1 VNKSLEN
8 KILIISGATASGK
21 SSLAFEIA
29 KRQNSVIIN
38 ADAMQIYQGLPI
50 LSAQPDII
58 FQNQVQHF
66 LYSYLSP
73 FEKGSVALWLD
84 CAVKIIKQA
93 LNEGKL
99 PIVVG
104 GSGMYIDKLIN
115 GISLVP
121 EIDGMINEGAN
132 NLFYKLGK
140 DNFLENLILMG
151 DADASNVLDKQR
163 LIRRYEVLLQT
174 GKSLSFWQSNDIN
187 KFFADSQFLHF
198 NLNLSKPEVYKNC
211 NDRFLLMIKS
221 GAIEE
226 VERFFDIYRDVVFS
240 QKLPIIKTLGF
251 NEIACF
257 LGLDGY
263 QKIDY
268 NKMVELAS
276 QKTRNY
282 AKRQITW
289 FKNQK
294 LQQIFFDSTPLSM
307 EYFLGL
313 L

>member
-1 VNKSLEN
+1 MHKNLEN

-21 SSLAFEIA
+21 SNLAFEIA
-29 KRQNSVIIN
+29 KKQNAVIIN
-38 ADAMQIYQGLPI
+38 ADSMQIYQGLPI
-50 LSAQPDII
+50 LSAQPDAVL
-58 FQNQVQHF
+58 QNQVQHF
-66 LYSYLSP
+66 LYSRLSP

-84 CAVKIIKQA
+84 CAVKIIKQT
-93 LNEGKL
+93 LDEGKL

-104 GSGMYIDKLIN
+104 GTGMYIDKLIN

-121 EIDGMINEGAN
+121 DIDIAVSGEAS
-132 NLFYKLGK
+132 NLFHKLGK
-140 DNFLENLILMG
+140 DDFLKNLILMG
-151 DADASNVLDKQR
+151 DADVSNVLDKQR
-163 LIRRYEVLLQT
+163 LVRRYEVLLQT
-174 GKSLSFWQSNDIN
+174 GKTLSFWQSKNIN

-198 NLNLSKPEVYKNC
+198 NLNISKSEVYKNC

-226 VERFFDIYRDVVFS
+226 VEKFFNIYRDVVFN

-257 LGLDGY
+257 IGLEGY

-268 NKMVELAS
+268 DKMIELAT

-294 LQQIFFDSTPLSM
+294 LQQIFFDSVDDLVQ
-307 EYFLGL
+307 YFFNLI
-313 L
+313 

>member
-1 VNKSLEN
+1 MQKNLDN
-8 KILIISGATASGK
+8 KILVISGATASGK
-21 SSLAFEIA
+21 SRLAVEIA
-29 KRQNSVIIN
+29 KITPAVIIN

-50 LSAQPDII
+50 LSAQPNDFDKKQID
-58 FQNQVQHF
+58 HF
-66 LYSYLSP
+66 LYSYFKP
-73 FEKGSVALWLD
+73 FDNGSVVLWLD
-84 CAVKIIKQA
+84 CAVEIINKT
-93 LNEGKL
+93 LNAGKL

-115 GISLVP
+115 GISTIP
-121 EIDGMINEGAN
+121 NIDKAINEEVSE
-132 NLFYKLGK
+132 LFNKLGRELFIEK
-140 DNFLENLILMG
+140 LIAMG
-151 DADASNVLDKQR
+151 DSQISIKLDKQR
-163 LIRRYEVLLQT
+163 LTRRYEVLLQT
-174 GKSLSFWQSNDIN
+174 GRTLSFWQGNNIN

-198 NLNLSKPEVYKNC
+198 NLNPLRQEIYKNC
-211 NDRFLLMIKS
+211 NDRFLKMIDC
-221 GAIEE
+221 GAIDE
-226 VERFFDIYRDVVFS
+226 VE
-240 QKLPIIKTLGF
+240 KLFKTCKNFTPSHRMSIFNTLGF

-294 LQQIFFDSTPLSM
+294 LQQIYFESIPRSI
-307 EYFLGL
+307 EYFLRL